1 MRRTYRRTL
10 TALVAAAAAGLG
22 LAAPAGVASAATAT
36 ASKPMIYWLE
46 QGAGNPYWNAQHLA
60 AAQAGVRLGYNF
72 KSFSGNLSATDQ
84 ASILKQLADQKPAL
98 IMLNSID
105 PTSIIPSIK
114 YAESKG
120 VPVLSLYSTIPQ
132 ATASIGFN
140 EVRSGQLAAK
150 QAGMLLKERYGK
162 LTGTIAVLG
171 GVEGQPTSDFRAD
184 GFIDYVKAHMPG
196 VTTVF
201 QPTNWDA
208 SQASA
213 AMQDWLTKYPNLS
226 MVYGLSDT
234 ITVPAAEV
242 AQRQNR
248 LCVNEAGKGWTSNA
262 NCIIFISVDGFF
274 LNDDVNGT
282 LYSDE
287 MYSPQWSAYV
297 YGEDAYNIVEH
308 KSYQKNEQ
316 LNSLLVT
323 SANAACAL
331 KMQNA
336 MASSMATFD
345 FTAGPTLQD
354 VAAHYGCKV
363 LDANQ

>member
-1 MRRTYRRTL
+1 MKRTYRRSL
-10 TALVAAAAAGLG
+10 TALVAAAAAAIGLT
-22 LAAPAGVASAATAT
+22 APAQVATAATS
-36 ASKPMIYWLE
+36 SKPMIYWLE

-105 PTSIIPSIK
+105 PKTIIPSIT
-114 YAESKG
+114 YAEGKG

-150 QAGMLLKERYGK
+150 QAEMLLKERYGK

-171 GVEGQPTSDFRAD
+171 GVQGQPTSDFRAN
-184 GFIDYVKAHMPG
+184 GFINYVKAHMPG
-196 VTTVF
+196 VTVVF

-234 ITVPAAEV
+234 ITVPAAQV

-248 LCVNEAGKGWTSNA
+248 LCLNEPGKGWTSNS

-282 LYSDE
+282 LYADE

-297 YGEDAYNIVEH
+297 FGEDAFNIVEH
-308 KSYQKNEQ
+308 KAYQKNQ
-316 LNSLLVT
+316 LLSSLLVT

-331 KMQNA
+331 KMQNQ
-336 MASSMATFD
+336 MANHMSTFD
-345 FTAGPTLQD
+345 FSAGPTLQS